1 MGLQRLQNYINIT
14 PLILKVTLVK
24 RYEDLISQTFDFPQ
38 EEFRVEKN
46 ELLFNEIPLME
57 IIRQHGTPLKL
68 SYLPKIGEKIQKAK
82 RMFRNA
88 MERRNYDGSYMYC
101 YCTKSSH
108 FSFVIEEALKND
120 IHLETSSA
128 YDLAIVRRLFT
139 NSSIDKQTHI
149 ICNGFKRPLYKQ
161 YISEIVN
168 DGFKNCI
175 PVLDNLNELDYYIEN
190 IKKPLQL
197 GIRVAAD
204 EEPNFEFYTS
214 RLGVRYS
221 DVNRLYNEK
230 IKDNRKLN
238 LKMLHFFIHRGIS
251 DSAYFWSELSRFVF
265 KYCELKKICPDLDT
279 VDIGGGFPIKTSL
292 GFDFDYEYIVDQIVE
307 NIKWI
312 CDKNHV
318 PTPNIVT
325 EFGAYT
331 VGESGATIYSVLD
344 TKLQNEKE
352 LWYMIDGSFITHI
365 PDSYGMNQKYI
376 MMAINNW
383 DDIYHRVN
391 LGGLTCDSLD
401 YYNSEVHS
409 SEVFL
414 PKMSNGD
421 PLYIG
426 FFHTGAY
433 QESIGGFGGLQHC
446 LIPSPK
452 HIIID
457 RDNKGELE
465 TRIFAKEQD
474 SESMM
479 KILGY

>member
-1 MGLQRLQNYINIT
+1 M
-14 PLILKVTLVK
+14 K
-24 RYEDLISQTFDFPQ
+24 RYEDLISQTFNFPQ
-38 EEFRVEKN
+38 EEFRVEN
-46 ELLFNEIPLME
+46 HELLFNEIPLMD
-57 IIRQHGTPLKL
+57 IIKEHGTPLKL
-68 SYLPKIGEKIQKAK
+68 TYLPKISQSIQKAK
-82 RMFRNA
+82 KMFSDS
-88 MERRNYDGSYMYC
+88 MQKFNYHGSYQYC

-108 FSFVIEEALKND
+108 FNFVIQEALKND

-128 YDLAIVRRLFT
+128 YDLEIVRKLHEKGKIEKDIT
-139 NSSIDKQTHI
+139 IV
-149 ICNGFKRPLYKQ
+149 CNGFKRPLYKQ
-161 YISEIVN
+161 YITEIIN
-168 DGFKNCI
+168 DGFENCI
-175 PVLDNLNELDYYIEN
+175 PVLDNLKELDYYFEHAE
-190 IKKPLQL
+190 KPVQL

-221 DVNRLYNEK
+221 DVNKLFNER
-230 IKDNRKLN
+230 IKDNPNLK
-238 LKMLHFFIHRGIS
+238 LKMLHFFIHWGIS
-251 DSAYFWSELSRFVF
+251 DSAYYWSELSRFVF
-265 KYCELKKICPDLDT
+265 KFCELRKMCPELDT
-279 VDIGGGFPIKTSL
+279 IDIGGGFPIKTSL
-292 GFDFDYEYIVDQIVE
+292 GFEFDYQYMVDQIVE

-318 PTPNIVT
+318 PTPNIIT

-344 TKLQNEKE
+344 TKLQNDKE

-383 DDIYHRVN
+383 DDLYHKVN

-401 YYNSEVHS
+401 YYNSEAHS

-452 HIIID
+452 HIILD
-457 RDNKGELE
+457 RDENGQL
-465 TRIFAKEQD
+465 TSRVFAEEQD
-474 SESMM
+474 SDSMM
-479 KILGY
+479 RLLGY

>member
-1 MGLQRLQNYINIT
+1 M
-14 PLILKVTLVK
+14 K
-24 RYEDLISQTFDFPQ
+24 RYEDLVSQTFGFPK
-38 EEFRVEKN
+38 EEFKVVNN
-46 ELLFNEIPLME
+46 ELQFHDIPLMD
-57 IIRQHGTPLKL
+57 IIKEHGTPLKL
-68 SYLPKIGEKIQKAK
+68 SYLPKISQNIKRAK
-82 RMFRNA
+82 KMFGSA
-88 MERRNYDGSYMYC
+88 MKKHKYNGTYMYC

-108 FSFVIEEALKND
+108 FSFVLKEVLKNKV
-120 IHLETSSA
+120 HLETSSA
-128 YDLAIVRRLFT
+128 YDLDIVRKLDEMGT
-139 NSSIDKQTHI
+139 IDKDI
-149 ICNGFKRPLYKQ
+149 YIVCNGFKRPLYKQ
-161 YISEIVN
+161 YIAEMIN
-168 DGFKNCI
+168 DGFNNCI
-175 PVLDNLNELDYYIEN
+175 PVLDTLNEIDYYVEHVN
-190 IKKPLQL
+190 KPFHV

-214 RLGVRYS
+214 RLGVRYG
-221 DVNRLYNEK
+221 DVNRLYKEK
-230 IKDNRKLN
+230 IENN
-238 LKMLHFFIHRGIS
+238 PNVTLKMLHFFIHWGIS
-251 DSAYFWSELSRFVF
+251 DSAYYWSELSRFVF
-265 KYCELKKICPDLDT
+265 KYCELKKKCPELDT
-279 VDIGGGFPIKTSL
+279 IDIGGGFPIKTSL
-292 GFDFDYEYIVDQIVE
+292 QFEFDYDYMVDQIVQ

-318 PTPNIVT
+318 PTPNIIT

-344 TKLQNEKE
+344 AKLQNDKE

-383 DDIYHRVN
+383 DDLYHKVN

-401 YYNSEVHS
+401 YYNSEAHT

-433 QESIGGFGGLQHC
+433 QESIGGYGGLQHC

-457 RDNKGELE
+457 KAKNGELS
-465 TRIFAKEQD
+465 TLVFAEEQA

-479 KILGY
+479 KLLGY